1 MQKLFSIINYYD
13 RGEKGV
19 LEFFLGGG
27 GGGIS
32 KDSGDPKKSWKP
44 VAYTHDSFD

>member
-19 LEFFLGGG
+19 LEFFWGEGGG
-27 GGGIS
+27 VGKG
-32 KDSGDPKKSWKP
+32 SGDPKKSWKP
-44 VAYTHDSFD
+44 MAYTHDSFD